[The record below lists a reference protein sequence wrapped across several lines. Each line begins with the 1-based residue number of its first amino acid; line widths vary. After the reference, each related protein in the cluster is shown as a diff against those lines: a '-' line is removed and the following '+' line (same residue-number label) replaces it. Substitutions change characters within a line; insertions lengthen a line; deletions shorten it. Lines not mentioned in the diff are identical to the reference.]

1 MFSMVSR
8 VGKINFKTIRVHGR
22 NYHWSWIITGG
33 LEKSSTRENAIVR
46 QLCLRYQLLNVVFD
60 DLIRI

>member
-22 NYHWSWIITGG
+22 NYQWSWIITGG
-33 LEKSSTRENAIVR
+33 LEKKFDPRK
-46 QLCLRYQLLNVVFD
+46 RYSATAVFT
-60 DLIRI
+60 LSAAQCCF